1 MVDRRSARRTRYLDR
16 LDGAAALILGGTHAI
31 RNSDSEYRYR
41 PHSDVVY
48 LTGWEEP
55 EVAALFRP
63 GSDHPF
69 VLFVLPKDKERE
81 TWTGRRSGVEGAR
94 EAHGADLAFPY
105 SELAARLPV
114 LLQGYERLHYA
125 YGDCAEHDRIVF
137 GAIANA
143 RGALRNGVCMPTKL
157 EHSRMLTAEMR
168 LCKDHDELAALRRA
182 AHITADA
189 HVAAMRAGLPG
200 TFEYEVEAAIDA
212 TFRRAGGTGAGYTT
226 IVGGGPNACVLHY
239 VQNRDRLES
248 GSLCLVDAGAEFD
261 WYTADV
267 TRTWP
272 VSGRFSSAQRDV
284 YTLVLEAQLAAIA
297 CARPGR
303 PFRDMHD
310 AAVAVLT
317 RGMIELGLL
326 DGDLDELIV
335 EERYRKY
342 YMHGTGH
349 WLGLDVHDAG
359 AYHVGVTSRVLQA
372 GHVVTVEPG
381 LYIAPDDEEAP
392 EALRGIG
399 VRIEDDVLIT
409 PESLGGAPDVLTS
422 ACPKSIA
429 HVEAACAR

>member
-1 MVDRRSARRTRYLDR
+1 MTDPRTARRARYLDR
-16 LDGAAALILGGTHAI
+16 LDGAAALLFGGVHAV

-63 GSDHPF
+63 GSDQPF
-69 VLFVLPKDKERE
+69 VLFVLPKDRERE
-81 TWTGRRSGVEGAR
+81 TWTGRRGGVEAAR
-94 EAHGADLAFPY
+94 AKYGADLAFPY

-114 LLQGYERLHYA
+114 LLQGYDRLHYA
-125 YGDCAEHDRIVF
+125 YGESAEHDKTVF

-143 RGALRNGVCMPTKL
+143 RGPLRNGTCLPWKI
-157 EHSRMLTAEMR
+157 EHSRVLLGELRLT
-168 LCKDHDELAALRRA
+168 KDDTELAALRRA
-182 AHITADA
+182 AAITTEA
-189 HVAAMRAGLPG
+189 HLAAMRTGRAGAY
-200 TFEYEVEAAIDA
+200 EYEVEAAIDG
-212 TFRRAGGTGAGYTT
+212 TFRRLGGTGAGYTT
-226 IVGGGPNACVLHY
+226 IVGGGDNACVLHY
-239 VQNRDRLES
+239 IENRAELRP

-272 VSGRFSSAQRDV
+272 VSGRFTGPQRDV
-284 YTLVLEAQLAAIA
+284 YAIVLEAQLAAIA
-297 CARPGR
+297 RAEAGR
-303 PFRDMHD
+303 PFREMHD

-317 RGMIELGLL
+317 RGMVELGLL
-326 DGDLDELIV
+326 DGDVDELIV

-359 AYHVGVTSRVLQA
+359 AYHVGMGSRKLEPGQ
-372 GHVVTVEPG
+372 VVTVEPG
-381 LYIAPDDEEAP
+381 LYIASDDEDAP
-392 EALRGIG
+392 AALRGIG

-409 PESLGGAPDVLTS
+409 AGGPDILTA
-422 ACPKSIA
+422 ACPKTLRA
-429 HVEAACAR
+429 VEAACAR